1 MIRSSLLRTLT
12 RVSLVVLFPFSAA
25 DKIFHWK
32 EAIKQARSGPAPFA
46 KAAPEMLLAGI
57 AVEAITPF
65 CIVSGRR
72 DREAAALLAGF
83 CAATAVLYHPFWKH
97 DDLFAEGKSTG
108 REEFW
113 DFLKNFGL
121 VGGLMLVALDDKKV
135 AATSPN
141 RSDDDSIAAGRRA

>member
-12 RVSLVVLFPFSAA
+12 RISLVVLFPFSAA
-25 DKIFHWK
+25 DKVFHWNQ
-32 EAIKQARSGPAPFA
+32 AIKQARSGPALFA

-57 AVEAITPF
+57 AVEAITPL

-72 DREAAALLAGF
+72 DREAAAVLAGF
-83 CAATAVLYHPFWKH
+83 CAVTAVLYHPFWKH
-97 DDLFAEGKSTG
+97 DDLFAKGKSTG

-121 VGGLMLVALDDKKV
+121 VGGLMLVALEDKKG
-135 AATSPN
+135 AAPSPK
-141 RSDDDSIAAGRRA
+141 RSDDARITAGRRA